1 MKAQEGEFPRKIE
14 KKNKFSNIP
23 TIYTY
28 IMSKNEIEDEPVI
41 DEESEIEDSD
51 ASGDDDDDDDE
62 GKAGDDDDDDE
73 GKADSDEEEEEE
85 VKMDSDDEKEEKLK
99 PALSTRDI
107 FGDDDDNDD
116 EDDELNE
123 NYLQKLDSDVRQNV
137 ISEYHPELSAHNI
150 EEVETSC
157 MVVRDVDGQ
166 IIDPLHRTV
175 PFVTRYEK
183 ARVIGERAK
192 QINSGA
198 KPFIEVDQSIIDG
211 YLIALREFEEKKI
224 PFIIRRPLPNGTSEY
239 WRLSDLEIVA

>member
-1 MKAQEGEFPRKIE
+1 
-14 KKNKFSNIP
+14 
-23 TIYTY
+23 
-28 IMSKNEIEDEPVI
+28 MSKNEIEDEPVI
-41 DEESEIEDSD
+41 DEESESEIEDSD
-51 ASGDDDDDDDE
+51 VSDDDDDDE
-62 GKAGDDDDDDE
+62 DEVKVDGDDDDDGKVDSE
-73 GKADSDEEEEEE
+73 EEDDRKADSDDEREEN
-85 VKMDSDDEKEEKLK
+85 KLN
-99 PALSTRDI
+99 PAMSTRDI
-107 FGDDDDNDD
+107 FGDDDDDD
-116 EDDELNE
+116 NEDDELNE

-150 EEVETSC
+150 DEVETSC
-157 MVVRDVDGQ
+157 MIVRDANGQ

-211 YLIALREFEEKKI
+211 YLIALKEFEEKKI